1 MLQWINTFPLFPS
14 PKKPWQPHSASKVD
28 TCSCVRVHVCV
39 FLCVS
44 KPPRPN
50 KRLPASVKA
59 FHAPGF
65 QLLSRL
71 RDYFLLSIFI
81 WFFFF
86 PSSLLHFLL
95 CLFFPHKQQGVVALP
110 HLSAH
115 PSSFISS
122 LGFWMKTVLQ
132 PTSDSIFFP
141 RCRLSP
147 KSSRHNKGV
156 ILGVFSVLC
165 NMF

>member
-14 PKKPWQPHSASKVD
+14 PKKPWQSHSASKVD

-86 PSSLLHFLL
+86 FFLPPSYTFCCAFFFFPQAARGGGTASSFSSSLIFHFISWFFGWRLFSSPHL
-95 CLFFPHKQQGVVALP
+95 TVFFFPGVVCLLNLP
-110 HLSAH
+110 GTTKV
-115 PSSFISS
+115 SF
-122 LGFWMKTVLQ
+122 W
-132 PTSDSIFFP
+132 
-141 RCRLSP
+141 
-147 KSSRHNKGV
+147 
-156 ILGVFSVLC
+156 GVFCLV
-165 NMF
+165 